1 MEENNQ
7 KNTLAYDI
15 GVRIAEIRRSHN
27 VTQEAL
33 AEMLDVSPKHI
44 SHTECGTS
52 SLSVKNLKQFCEIF
66 HCSLDYI
73 VTGKTTEKVLS
84 QIPDAVVKI
93 LYSDDEEELDRLNRY
108 LQIYS
113 ELLNRSK
120 DKI

>member
-1 MEENNQ
+1 MEKN
-7 KNTLAYDI
+7 NTLAYDI

-73 VTGKTTEKVLS
+73 VTGKTPEKVLS